1 MVDFVLGRLRF
12 KFKGDWAISTA
23 YLRDDVITYGGRSY
37 VCLTNHT
44 SSSSASGGFY
54 SDSARWE
61 LMTDGTEWKN
71 NWATSTYYKVNDLIK
86 FGARIFICS
95 NGHTSSAT
103 ANSGFYSDSAN
114 WQLYADGYQNVQT
127 WTPSTY
133 YKVNDIVKF
142 GARLYLANT
151 GHTANSTAN
160 SGFYSDGNKWQLL
173 NDGIQNFGTW
183 STNTYYKINDIVKYG
198 SRIYISTNGHTSN
211 TTSSGGFYSDSSNWQ
226 MLSDGVENLGT
237 WATSTYYKVNTIVKF
252 GARTYIATSGH
263 TSSATANSGFYTDL
277 SNWQLLNDGMEN
289 RGTWQTGYYY
299 RINDIVKWGADI
311 YICNTGHTAG
321 ANWTNTEANFTLL
334 VGGLEFEDSYSSGT
348 LYQPGDIV
356 RYGGYQF
363 VATNETQGNLPTNV
377 TYWSVLSTGFNHEG
391 DYNNGTAYQ
400 PGDVVRYGAYTY
412 VAKVDTTGNLPT
424 NATYWDLLNRGSRWL
439 GDYNGATSYVAGDQV
454 RYGSYSY
461 VATQE
466 TISNIPTDTTYW
478 SLLNQ
483 GTRWLGDYNNGTAY
497 VPGDTVR
504 WGGYTYQAAL
514 NTTGQAPHSNTS
526 AWLRQ
531 VTGVS
536 WKDAYNPSTTYQLGD
551 VVRSNGSSWISTS
564 NNNIGVTP
572 DTTSNTY
579 WSVLVQGSANN
590 VLSTLGD
597 ILYQAPGGLGRLPI
611 GANGQVLSIHSGI
624 PQWEDNSFANN
635 VFYVAENGT
644 DSPSHGKT
652 LQRPFRTIKYATG
665 HTANTVAS
673 GSKTTIF
680 VKNGT
685 YEEQLP
691 ITVPANTAIMGDA
704 QRTVVVQPAAG
715 NDDSGT
721 KLNTQSTMWRLSDG
735 TLLKQMTFVGMTGF
749 VPASP
754 NNDDI
759 TTATIGGVF
768 VAFNPASPISTK
780 SPYVLECSAI
790 SNGGVGTIVDGSVHA
805 SGNKSMVFHAYTMLN
820 NDGVGYYIKDN
831 GRAEI
836 VSCFTYY
843 CWFGIATSG
852 GGFVRGLNNN
862 NSYGRYG
869 AVSRGFDVNEIPHY
883 GKIYGRQ
890 LQFLP
895 GSTMAFNAGEYIT
908 GASSSANGIVTN
920 VQAAAD
926 KLYYWPISGTF
937 QNSESVTGVTTAT
950 SATVTSSGV
959 TGQKGYVIVANG
971 FNDEPM
977 PGRSIQFADDANNA
991 YVIQSVSGTY
1001 TDTNSRIVIV
1011 LSQEKLN
1018 PSSNAANVVIR
1029 ANFSQIRLTGHD
1041 FLDIG
1046 TGNTAT
1052 ANVPGTPTL
1061 SATQGNEVVE
1071 YKPGRVYYV
1080 STDQNGNFRVGE
1092 YFRID
1097 QATGRATLDA
1107 SAFDLAGLTSLKLGS
1122 IGAQL
1127 GETINEFSS
1136 DVTMG
1141 GNSNQAVPTEY
1152 AVKTYVDT
1160 LTKSVML
1167 DDISSGFNG
1176 NTRVFTLTSSS
1187 ANVSIGNPYSLDI
1200 KLGDVRVYPTSQ
1212 TSIIIED
1219 ITNYSDFGLSY
1230 RWKDGYYLTGTGNNV
1245 INFYTAPLRGMTFYA
1260 KVTNTE
1266 TVPNYSFN
1274 PTDRT
1279 PFSPLNIVFS
1289 D

>member
-12 KFKGDWAISTA
+12 KFKGDWTVSTA
-23 YLRDDVITYGGRSY
+23 YLRDDVITYGGRTY

-44 SSSSASGGFY
+44 SSSNASGGFY
-54 SDSARWE
+54 SDAARWE
-61 LMTDGTEWKN
+61 IMTDGTEWKN
-71 NWATSTYYKVNDLIK
+71 NWATSTYYKVNDLVK
-86 FGARIFICS
+86 YGGRIYICS
-95 NGHTSSAT
+95 NGHTSNASA
-103 ANSGFYSDSAN
+103 SGGFYSDSAN
-114 WQLYADGYQNVQT
+114 WQLYADGIQNVQT

-133 YKVNDIVKF
+133 YKVNDVVKF

-151 GHTANSTAN
+151 GHTANSVAN
-160 SGFYSDGNKWQLL
+160 SGFYSDGSNWQLL

-183 STNTYYKINDIVKYG
+183 TTSRYYKINDIVK
-198 SRIYISTNGHTSN
+198 
-211 TTSSGGFYSDSSNWQ
+211 
-226 MLSDGVENLGT
+226 
-237 WATSTYYKVNTIVKF
+237 F
-252 GARTYIATSGH
+252 GARSYISLTGH
-263 TSSATANSGFYTDL
+263 TSSATANSGFYAD
-277 SNWQLLNDGMEN
+277 SANWQLLNDGMEN
-289 RGTWQTGYYY
+289 RGSWQTGYYY

-311 YICNTGHTAG
+311 YICNVGHTAG
-321 ANWTNTEANFTLL
+321 ANWTDTESNFTLL

-348 LYQPGDIV
+348 LYQPGDVV

-363 VATNETQGNLPTNV
+363 VATNETQGNLPTNL

-412 VAKVDTTGNLPT
+412 VAKLDSTGNLPT

-439 GDYNGATSYVAGDQV
+439 GDFNAGTSYVAGDQV
-454 RYGSYSY
+454 SYGAYSY

-466 TISNIPTDTTYW
+466 TTGNIPTNTTYW
-478 SLLNQ
+478 SLLNR
-483 GTRWLGDYNNGTAY
+483 GTRWLSDYNAGTSY
-497 VPGDTVR
+497 VPGDVVR
-504 WGGYTYQAAL
+504 WGGYTYQAQL
-514 NTTGQAPHSNTS
+514 NTTGQEPHSNTS
-526 AWLRQ
+526 AWSRQ
-531 VTGVS
+531 VTGFS
-536 WKDAYNPSTTYQLGD
+536 WKDSYNPSTTYQLGD

-572 DTTSNTY
+572 DTTSNAN
-579 WSVLVQGSANN
+579 WSILVQGSANN

-611 GANGQVLSIHSGI
+611 GANGQVLSISSGI
-624 PQWEDNSFANN
+624 PNWEDNSYANN
-635 VFYVAENGT
+635 VFYVSPIGT
-644 DSPSHGKT
+644 DGPSFGKT
-652 LQRPFRTIKYATG
+652 LQRPFKTIKYATG
-665 HTANTVAS
+665 HVANTA
-673 GSKTTIF
+673 GAGTRTTIF
-680 VKNGT
+680 VKDGV
-685 YEEQLP
+685 YSEQLP

-704 QRTVVVQPAAG
+704 QRTVVVQPAGG
-715 NDDSGT
+715 NDDTGT

-735 TLLKQMTFVGMTGF
+735 TLLKQMTFTGMTGF
-749 VPASP
+749 VPGSP
-754 NNDDI
+754 DDDI
-759 TTATIGGVF
+759 TAATIGGVF

-805 SGNKSMVFHAYTMLN
+805 TGNKSMVFHAYTMLN

-843 CWFGIATSG
+843 CWFGLATSG
-852 GGFVRGLNNN
+852 GGFIRGLNNN

-869 AVSRGFDVNEIPHY
+869 AVSRGFDVNETPHS

-890 LQFLP
+890 LQFAA
-895 GSTMAFNAGEYIT
+895 GSTMAFNTGEFIT
-908 GASSSANGIVTN
+908 GGTSGANGIVTN
-920 VQAAAD
+920 VQAAAN
-926 KLYYWPISGTF
+926 KLYYWPVSGTF
-937 QNSESVTGVTTAT
+937 QNSESVTGVTTAAT
-950 SATVTSSGV
+950 STVTSSGV
-959 TGQKGYVIVANG
+959 TGQKGYVVVANG
-971 FNDEPM
+971 FNDNPM

-1018 PSSNAANVVIR
+1018 PSSNGVNVAIR

-1160 LTKSVML
+1160 LAKSVIL
-1167 DDISSGFNG
+1167 DNISSQFNG
-1176 NTRVFTLTSSS
+1176 NTRTFTLTSSS
-1187 ANVSIGNPYSLDI
+1187 ANVSIGNPYSLDL

-1212 TSIIIED
+1212 TSILIED
-1219 ITNYSDFGLSY
+1219 LTNYSDFGLSY
-1230 RWKDGYYLTGTGNNV
+1230 RFNDGYYLTGASNNV
-1245 INFYTAPLRGMTFYA
+1245 ITFYTAPLAGMPFYG
-1260 KVTNTE
+1260 KITNNE
-1266 TVPNYSFN
+1266 TIPGYSFG
-1274 PTDRT
+1274 PADRT
-1279 PFSPLNIVFS
+1279 PFRPLNIVFS